1 MFTKDY
7 LEKKIKE
14 KRKSSPG
21 GTECIF
27 IKINDKWAIKLY
39 RTRQERD
46 SCYYWQ
52 KLAAENDLGPDV
64 GGKFDLEDCGNIR
77 YTRFDSPNTEDYIP
91 EYGYITEIVEVIADQ
106 QDYDNWEDW
115 RNKVRV
121 IEDTEE
127 YQDEYDVLCEKLE
140 KIGFSIIDLF
150 GGNIGY
156 KNGKMI
162 CIDFGYQE

>member
-14 KRKSSPG
+14 KSKGSPG
-21 GTECIF
+21 GIECVF

-39 RTRQERD
+39 SSRELRD

-64 GGKFDLEDCGNIR
+64 GEKFDLKDCDIR
-77 YTRFDSPNTEDYIP
+77 YTQFDYPNDEDYIP

-106 QDYDNWEDW
+106 SDYDCWEDW
-115 RNKVRV
+115 REDIRRV
-121 IEDTEE
+121 EDTKE
-127 YQDEYDVLCEKLE
+127 YQDEFEFLCSKLE
-140 KIGFSIIDLF
+140 KIDFQTSDLF

-162 CIDFGYQE
+162 CIDFGFQDY